1 MKILLVGEYSRLHN
15 SLKESLEK
23 LNHDVTLVAP
33 FDGFKAY
40 NVDILVKK
48 KYQKGIKQS
57 LKNVIYRLFGF
68 DLESHNVKR
77 QILNLEPRLSNFN
90 VVQFINEAPFGCT
103 ATVEKEIFTA
113 ISSWNKKIY
122 LLSCGTD
129 HISVSYANEDNFRY
143 SILTP
148 YKSGKDKSFLDAYGL
163 KFLTS
168 EFIKLHQH
176 IYARINGVIASDIDY
191 HLPLKN
197 HPKYLG
203 LIPNPINTDIL
214 KFKKPVL
221 NDKIVIFHGINSHN
235 YYKKGND
242 IFDEALTL
250 INQKYSERIKIITA
264 KSLPYKEYIKSYDE
278 AHILL
283 DQVYA
288 YDQGYNALEA
298 MAKGKVVFTGAEK
311 EWLEY
316 YNIEEDTIA
325 INALPDAS
333 LIAKKLEWLITNPKK
348 IIEISINARQFIE
361 ERHNYILS
369 AKKYLAT
376 WNNTKK

>member
-15 SLKESLEK
+15 SLKEGLEH
-23 LNHDVTLVAP
+23 LGHQVTIVAS

-40 NVDILVKK
+40 NVDILIKK
-48 KYQKGIKQS
+48 KYQNGIKQKV
-57 LKNVIYRLFGF
+57 KNLVYRLFSY
-68 DLESHNVKR
+68 DLESQNVKR
-77 QILNLEPRLSNFN
+77 QIIELQPKLSYFD

-103 ATVEKEIFTA
+103 ANVEKVIFEA
-113 ISSWNKKIY
+113 ISSWNKNIY

-129 HISVSYANEDNFRY
+129 HISVSYANEDKFRY

-168 EFIKLHQH
+168 KFIKLHQH

-191 HLPLKN
+191 HLPLKE

-214 KFKKPVL
+214 KFEKPEI
-221 NDKIVIFHGINSHN
+221 NNKIVIFHGINTHN

-250 INQKYSERIKIITA
+250 INQKYSEHIKIITA
-264 KSLPYKEYIKSYDE
+264 KSLPYKEYIISYNE

-316 YNIEEDTIA
+316 YNLEEDTIA
-325 INALPDAS
+325 INALPNARE
-333 LIAKKLEWLITNPKK
+333 IAKKLEWLINNPEK

-361 ERHNYILS
+361 EKHNYILS
-369 AKKYLAT
+369 AKKYLVT
-376 WNNTKK
+376 WNEIKK

>member
-15 SLKESLEK
+15 SLKEGLEK
-23 LNHDVTLVAP
+23 LGHYVTIVAP
-33 FDGFKAY
+33 FDSFKAY
-40 NVDILVKK
+40 EVDILIKK
-48 KYQKGIKQS
+48 KYNKGIKQK
-57 LKNVIYRLFGF
+57 LKNLIYRLFNYDF
-68 DLESHNVKR
+68 ESQSTKNQILALES
-77 QILNLEPRLSNFN
+77 QLCNFD

-103 ATVEKEIFTA
+103 ASVERDIFTA
-113 ISSWNKKIY
+113 ISSWNKNIF

-129 HISVSYANEDNFRY
+129 HISVSYANEDKFRY

-163 KFLTS
+163 KFLTPEFKTLH
-168 EFIKLHQH
+168 EFIYK
-176 IYARINGVIASDIDY
+176 RINGVIASDIDY
-191 HLPLKN
+191 HLPLKE

-203 LIPNPINTDIL
+203 LIPNPINTEIL
-214 KFKKPVL
+214 KFEKTDI
-221 NDKIVIFHGINSHN
+221 NAKIVIFHGINSYN

-250 INQKYSERIKIITA
+250 INQKYSNRIKIITA

-325 INALPDAS
+325 INALPNAKE
-333 LIAKKLEWLITNPKK
+333 IAKKLEWLINNPQKF
-348 IIEISINARQFIE
+348 IEISTNARKFIE
-361 ERHNYILS
+361 EQHNYIVS
-369 AKKYLAT
+369 AEKYLNT
-376 WNNTKK
+376 WTNSEG

>member
-15 SLKESLEK
+15 SLKEGLEK
-23 LNHDVTLVAP
+23 LGHHVTIIAP

-40 NVDILVKK
+40 SVDILIEK
-48 KYQKGIKQS
+48 KYNNGIKQK
-57 LKNVIYRLFGF
+57 LKNIVYRLSGY
-68 DLESHNVKR
+68 DLESQNIKN
-77 QILNLEPRLSNFN
+77 QILQLQSKLSQFDI
-90 VVQFINEAPFGCT
+90 VQFINEAPFGCT
-103 ATVEKEIFTA
+103 AAVEKDIFTA
-113 ISSWNKKIY
+113 IASWNNNIY

-129 HISVSYANEDNFRY
+129 YISISYANRDNFRY

-148 YKSGKDKSFLDAYGL
+148 YKNGKGKSFIHSYGL

-168 EFIKLHQH
+168 EFKELHEHIFKRIK
-176 IYARINGVIASDIDY
+176 GVIASDIDY
-191 HLPLKN
+191 HLPLRN

-203 LIPNPINTDIL
+203 LIPNPINTDNL
-214 KFKKPVL
+214 KFEEPFL
-221 NDKIVIFHGINSHN
+221 NSQIVIFHGINSHN
-235 YYKKGND
+235 YFKKGND

-250 INQKYSERIKIITA
+250 IKQKYSERIKIITA
-264 KSLPYKEYIKSYDE
+264 KSLPYKEYIKSYNE

-325 INALPDAS
+325 INALPNAKEV
-333 LIAKKLEWLITNPKK
+333 AKKLEWLINNPKK
-348 IIEISINARQFIE
+348 IIEISSNARQFIE
-361 ERHNYILS
+361 EEHNYIVS
-369 AKKYLAT
+369 AEKYLNT
-376 WNNTKK
+376 WINNKG